1 MPELTSGLYTCVH
14 MYAHISPHRNTFLD
28 TQDTL
33 VFKAAL
39 LAILPFIYTL
49 ECMGSKEWGTK
60 EEDYKYLQRPTTY
73 MICLETE

>member
-1 MPELTSGLYTCVH
+1 MPELTSGLYMCVH

-33 VFKAAL
+33 VFKEAL

-49 ECMGSKEWGTK
+49 ECMGSKE
-60 EEDYKYLQRPTTY
+60 
-73 MICLETE
+73 